1 MLFILQYSYYANILG
16 GMGSAVRGVLAF
28 HQFEP
33 GLNVS
38 NPGGDAYDDEVYDD
52 VEYSKYRFLLK
63 CIAVSEH

>member
-1 MLFILQYSYYANILG
+1 
-16 GMGSAVRGVLAF
+16 MGSAVISVLAF
-28 HQFEP
+28 HQFET

>member
-1 MLFILQYSYYANILG
+1 
-16 GMGSAVRGVLAF
+16 MGSAVISVLAF

-52 VEYSKYRFLLK
+52 VEYSKCRFLLK